1 MMRLTREQLLVAA
14 GIILVL
20 LVVSLWIVRPILTKR
35 RMLAAKIEQSE
46 KRLQELISLERL
58 FQQMK
63 AESGRIESNLS
74 QRSGEFTLFAFLE
87 GLAGRDGIKGQI
99 EFMRPS
105 VKQLSDKHQEEQVE
119 MRLKGVSLERLIPY
133 LYHIETAPE
142 QIRVRRL
149 TIRPQQRNPSELE
162 VNMLVVTRKLSGTGR
177 VMGSKEARLEITRH
191 YALHRRAQYK

>member
-1 MMRLTREQLLVAA
+1 MMRLTRNQLLVTL
-14 GIILVL
+14 GTILVL
-20 LVVSLWIVRPILTKR
+20 LAVSLWIVRPILGQR
-35 RMLAAKIEQSE
+35 RKLAVKIEQSE

-58 FQQMK
+58 YQGMK

-74 QRSGEFTLFAFLE
+74 QRSNDFTLFAFLE

-105 VKQLSDKHQEEQVE
+105 VKQLSEKHQEEQVE
-119 MRLKGVSLERLIPY
+119 MRFKGVSLERLIPY

-142 QIRVRRL
+142 QVRIRRL

-162 VNMLVVTRKLSGTGR
+162 VSLLVVTRKLSEA
-177 VMGSKEARLEITRH
+177 VQAVGSKEA
-191 YALHRRAQYK
+191 

>member
-1 MMRLTREQLLVAA
+1 MMRLTRNQLIVAL
-14 GIILVL
+14 GSILVL
-20 LVVSLWIVRPILTKR
+20 VAVSLWIVRPILGHR
-35 RMLAAKIEQSE
+35 RKLAVKIEQSE
-46 KRLQELISLERL
+46 KRLQELIGLEQL
-58 FQQMK
+58 YQQMK

-74 QRSGEFTLFAFLE
+74 KRSRDFTLFAFLE

-119 MRLKGVSLERLIPY
+119 IRFKGVSLERLIPY

-142 QIRVRRL
+142 QVRVRRL

-162 VNMLVVTRKLSGTGR
+162 VSLLVVTAKLSGAVQVVG
-177 VMGSKEARLEITRH
+177 G
-191 YALHRRAQYK
+191 

>member
-1 MMRLTREQLLVAA
+1 MIRLTRNQLLVTL
-14 GIILVL
+14 GTILVL
-20 LVVSLWIVRPILTKR
+20 LAVSLWIVRPILGR
-35 RMLAAKIEQSE
+35 RRKLAVKIEQSE

-58 FQQMK
+58 YQEMK

-74 QRSGEFTLFAFLE
+74 QRSNDFTLFAFLE

-119 MRLKGVSLERLIPY
+119 MRFKAVSLERLIPY

-142 QIRVRRL
+142 QVRIRRL
-149 TIRPQQRNPSELE
+149 SIRPQQRNPSELE
-162 VNMLVVTRKLSGTGR
+162 VTLLVVTRKLSGA
-177 VMGSKEARLEITRH
+177 VQAVGSKEA
-191 YALHRRAQYK
+191 